1 MKTNILK
8 MIEQAEVVWKPLGEV
23 AEIYGGLTGKTKND
37 FENGNAKY
45 ITYKNIFGNIEVEP
59 NNLETVKILD
69 NERQHQVKHGDIL
82 FTGSSEIAEEAGI
95 SSSVTTRFDKPIYL
109 NSFSFGVR
117 FNQNIE
123 IIPEFSKY
131 LFRCHYMRNQI
142 IKTASGVTRFNISKE
157 RFKKIVI
164 PIPPLELQKEIV
176 KRLDILTELEATL
189 EAELTLRKKQY
200 QYYRD
205 FLLSENE
212 LAKVG
217 FEWKSLG
224 EVAAKISSGGT
235 PKTGMDEY
243 YNGDIPW
250 LRTQEVNFGEIWDTG
265 IKITEA
271 GVKNSSAKWI
281 PKNCVILAMYGATV
295 GKVAINKIPM
305 TTNQACANIQ
315 VDESILSY
323 RYLFH
328 YLSSKYEYIKSL
340 GTGSQTNINAQIV
353 KGLQIP
359 IPPLDTQAKIVAIL
373 DTFDRL
379 TSSITDGLPKEIE
392 LRRKQYE
399 HYRELLLGFPMI

>member
-1 MKTNILK
+1 MKSNILT
-8 MIEQAEVVWKPLGEV
+8 MIEQAEVEWKPLGDIF
-23 AEIYGGLTGKTKND
+23 EIIAGGDVPKDALSIEKTDEFCIPILSNGIGKKALYGWTNQAKINKPSLTISARGTIGWTSYRENPFFPIVRLLVLTPKVSINLKFAYYFMKMIENDYKVPESGIPQLTKPMI
-37 FENGNAKY
+37 K
-45 ITYKNIFGNIEVEP
+45 
-59 NNLETVKILD
+59 
-69 NERQHQVKHGDIL
+69 DIL
-82 FTGSSEIAEEAGI
+82 
-95 SSSVTTRFDKPIYL
+95 
-109 NSFSFGVR
+109 
-117 FNQNIE
+117 
-123 IIPEFSKY
+123 
-131 LFRCHYMRNQI
+131 
-142 IKTASGVTRFNISKE
+142 
-157 RFKKIVI
+157 I

-189 EAELTLRKKQY
+189 EAELSLRKKQY
-200 QYYRD
+200 HYYRD
-205 FLLSENE
+205 LLLSENE

-217 FEWKSLG
+217 FEWRSLG
-224 EVAAKISSGGT
+224 EVATKISSGGT
-235 PKTGMDEY
+235 PKTGVDEY

-250 LRTQEVNFGEIWDTG
+250 LRTQEVNFGEIWDTD
-265 IKITEA
+265 IKITET

-281 PKNCVILAMYGATV
+281 PENCVIIAMYGATV

-315 VDESILSY
+315 IDEKILNY

-328 YLSSKYEYIKSL
+328 YLSSQYEYIKSL

-359 IPPLDTQAKIVAIL
+359 IPPLKTQAKIVAIL

-399 HYRELLLGFPMI
+399 YYRELLLGFSQS